1 MPKVTL
7 FTLAG
12 HEFGVYDI
20 LPPTHAVVALNKVLT
35 LGAGLD
41 EVTYELAM
49 LTILSILYFVI
60 GAWLFKRFHLRSG

>member
-1 MPKVTL
+1 M

-12 HEFGVYDI
+12 HDFGVYDI

-35 LGAGLD
+35 LGAVLD
-41 EVTYELAM
+41 EVVYELTM

-60 GAWLFKRFHLRSG
+60 GAWLFKRYHLRSG